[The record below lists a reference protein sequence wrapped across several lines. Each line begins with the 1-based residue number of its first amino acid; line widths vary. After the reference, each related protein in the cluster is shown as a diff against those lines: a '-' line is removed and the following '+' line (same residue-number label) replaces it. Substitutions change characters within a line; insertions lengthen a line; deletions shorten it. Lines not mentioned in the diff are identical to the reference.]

1 MASDRGV
8 FKSTMGLSGA
18 TFLSRVLG
26 LIREILTAQF
36 IGGGMLM
43 SAWALAFTLP
53 NLFRRIL
60 GEGAL
65 GTALIPMI
73 SHTLEKEGQD
83 SARRKFSTIVI
94 WLTFLLALI
103 TVLVALPA
111 LLIEPYVTTERWKM
125 ALLATPVVM
134 PYCIMICLI
143 GIATSLLN
151 SMKQFFLPAMA
162 SLLLNVFLI
171 GALLFFCSGG
181 RKEPVNCLYVLSV
194 AVLLS
199 GLAEMVVLGWLL
211 KKEGMLPELSGRTL
225 GNAPAIRE
233 IWHLALPG
241 LIGMSALQVSV
252 ICDRT
257 IAMASGIHA
266 VAALY
271 YSDRLI
277 YLPIGI
283 FAVAFGTVS
292 LSLMSRL
299 AAAGRLKTMLIM
311 MFGSMR
317 QLLFLTVPLA
327 AYMICFGRELLDLL
341 FRRGAFDTVAL
352 NESALA
358 LYWYAFGIPAFAAT
372 KVTVSG
378 FYSRK
383 DMKTPVLVS
392 IFCIVLNVMISI
404 SLMDVMRQGG
414 IALATSI
421 TAYLNNFILLYLL
434 RKRLGRMPL
443 KSAGYLFVQLLVI
456 SAVAALPARY
466 LCTELEGIGFFAALP
481 KNILSLI
488 CASALFGAIFTALA
502 FLLRI
507 REARI
512 VTGKLLRRFSKS

>member
-1 MASDRGV
+1 MASDQGV

-18 TFLSRVLG
+18 TFLSRILG
-26 LIREILTAQF
+26 LVREILTARF

-73 SHTLEKEGQD
+73 SHTLEKEGCL

-103 TVLVALPA
+103 TVAVALPA
-111 LLIEPYVTTERWKM
+111 LLIEPYVTTERWKL
-125 ALLATPVVM
+125 ALLAAPVVM

-151 SMKQFFLPAMA
+151 SMKQFFLPALA

-171 GALLFFCSGG
+171 GALVLFCSGM
-181 RKEPVNCLYVLSV
+181 REKPVNCLYVLSV

-199 GLAEMVVLGWLL
+199 GAAEMVVLGWLL
-211 KKEGMLPELSGRTL
+211 KREGMLPELSRGTL
-225 GNAPAIRE
+225 WNAPAIRE

-257 IAMASGIHA
+257 IAMAIGNHA

-299 AAAGRLKTMLIM
+299 AASGRIKTMLRM
-311 MFGSMR
+311 MFDSMR
-317 QLLFLTVPLA
+317 QLLFLTIPLA
-327 AYMICFGRELLDLL
+327 AYMICFGRELLELL
-341 FRRGAFDTVAL
+341 FRGGAFDAVAL
-352 NESALA
+352 NESAMA
-358 LYWYAFGIPAFAAT
+358 LFWYAFGIPAFAAT

-383 DMKTPVLVS
+383 DMKTPVQVS
-392 IFCIVLNVMISI
+392 VCCIVLNVIISI

-421 TAYLNNFILLYLL
+421 TAYLNNLILLYLL

-443 KSAGYLFVQLLVI
+443 RSTWRLFLCLVLL
-456 SAVAALPARY
+456 SAVAAVPAR
-466 LCTELEGIGFFAALP
+466 CFCSVLEGIGIFAVLP
-481 KNILSLI
+481 KNILPLI
-488 CASALFGAIFTALA
+488 CASALFGAIFMVLA

-507 REARI
+507 REARL
-512 VTGKLLRRFSKS
+512 VTEKLLRRFSKP

>member
-1 MASDRGV
+1 
-8 FKSTMGLSGA
+8 
-18 TFLSRVLG
+18 
-26 LIREILTAQF
+26 
-36 IGGGMLM
+36 MLM

-199 GLAEMVVLGWLL
+199 GLAEMMVLGWLL
-211 KKEGMLPELSGRTL
+211 KKEGM
-225 GNAPAIRE
+225 
-233 IWHLALPG
+233 LPG

-257 IAMASGIHA
+257 IAMAIGNHA

>member
-151 SMKQFFLPAMA
+151 SLKQFFLPAMA

-225 GNAPAIRE
+225 WNAPAIRE

-257 IAMASGIHA
+257 IAMAIGNHA

-443 KSAGYLFVQLLVI
+443 KSVGYLFVQLLVI